1 MSYKLSGASRR
12 RSWTQEKPSATT
24 TDTHPGGDVL
34 MEYRRG
40 RLLGA
45 GELLLQPRQPGS
57 AIHGEGQGRRRGPA
71 AHATLTNDITRL
83 RAVAPEAHNCRAS
96 VGSPL
101 G

>member
-40 RLLGA
+40 SLQGA
-45 GELLLQPRQPGS
+45 SELLQPRQPGS

>member
-45 GELLLQPRQPGS
+45 GELLL
-57 AIHGEGQGRRRGPA
+57 
-71 AHATLTNDITRL
+71 
-83 RAVAPEAHNCRAS
+83 
-96 VGSPL
+96 
-101 G
+101 

>member
-24 TDTHPGGDVL
+24 TDTGGDVL

-40 RLLGA
+40 SLQGA
-45 GELLLQPRQPGS
+45 SELLQPRQPGS